1 MANELQTTCRE
12 ATRGYPDVSAKRLF
26 DFLTE
31 ADDPDWNTQDV
42 ARHIARRMYE
52 GLIRERNR

>member
-31 ADDPDWNTQDV
+31 AGNPDWNTPDA
-42 ARHIARRMYE
+42 ARQIAKRMHE
-52 GLIRERNR
+52 GLINWRPE